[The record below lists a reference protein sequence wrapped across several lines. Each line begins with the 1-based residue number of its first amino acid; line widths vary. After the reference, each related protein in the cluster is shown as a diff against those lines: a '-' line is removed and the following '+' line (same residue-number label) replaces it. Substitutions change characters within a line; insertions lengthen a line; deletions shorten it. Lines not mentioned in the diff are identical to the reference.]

1 MLWGFNH
8 PHSTVKILE
17 DKKLA
22 TTIKDVA
29 KHAGVG
35 IGTVSRV
42 INNEKAVGEKTRK
55 KVVESMKALKY
66 LPNNMASQL
75 RKNETRIIALLVP
88 IVNHPFFAKLAYY
101 VEDEADKFGY
111 SVILVSSQ
119 QRVEKEAE
127 IISRIKHKKVDG
139 AVFVTHYIHEEEDLR
154 DCPIISIDRVLGK
167 DIPYVTS
174 DNYDATKNAI
184 KYMIERGAKRVGYV
198 GSKPWV
204 DSEVSERERAYRD
217 VMAEYNMPIQM
228 VNEVMQHGEETVVV
242 SNFLEKYADVDG
254 VFVSGYTL
262 SQVFCEAATELG
274 RKIPDDLQIVSY
286 DGMFKQWSMSNMTSV
301 EQPLEEMAREV
312 VRLLIKK
319 IHGEETPI
327 RTVLNT
333 QFVLGTTTK

>member
-1 MLWGFNH
+1 MEE
-8 PHSTVKILE
+8 KR
-17 DKKLA
+17 LA

-55 KVVESMKALKY
+55 KVMESMKALNY

-75 RKNETRIIALLVP
+75 RRNETRIIALLVP
-88 IVNHPFFAKLAYY
+88 VINHPFFAKLAYY

-119 QRVEKEAE
+119 QRVEKETE

-139 AVFVTHYIHEEEDLR
+139 AVFVTHYVHDEEDLK

-167 DIPYVTS
+167 NIPYVTS
-174 DNYDATKNAI
+174 DNYDATKKAI
-184 KYMIERGAKRVGYV
+184 QYMIERGAKKVGYI
-198 GSKPWV
+198 GSKPLV
-204 DSEVSERERAYRD
+204 DSEVLERESAYLD
-217 VMAEYNMPIQM
+217 VMAEHGMPARI
-228 VNEVMQHGEETVVV
+228 VNEVIQHGEEPKVVKD
-242 SNFLEKYADVDG
+242 FLEKHSDVDG

-262 SQVFCEAATELG
+262 SQVFYDAAKELG
-274 RKIPDDLQIVSY
+274 KNIPDDLQIVSY
-286 DGMFKQWSMSNMTSV
+286 DGIFKQWSISNMTSV
-301 EQPLEEMAREV
+301 EQPIEEMARQV

-319 IHGEETPI
+319 IHSEETPT
-327 RTVLNT
+327 RTVLET
-333 QFVLGTTTK
+333 KFVPGTTTK

>member
-1 MLWGFNH
+1 M
-8 PHSTVKILE
+8 
-17 DKKLA
+17 A

-42 INNEKAVGEKTRK
+42 INNEKAVGEQTRQ
-55 KVVESMKALKY
+55 KVMESMKTLNYA
-66 LPNNMASQL
+66 PNNMASQL

-101 VEDEADKFGY
+101 VEDEADRFGY

-127 IISRIKHKKVDG
+127 IIRRIKHKKVDG
-139 AVFVTHYIHEEEDLR
+139 AVFVTHYIHEEEDLK
-154 DCPIISIDRVLGK
+154 DCPIISIDRILGK

-174 DNYDATKNAI
+174 DNYESTKKAI
-184 KYMIERGAKRVGYV
+184 KYMIERGAKRIGFV
-198 GSKPWV
+198 GSKPLV
-204 DSEVSERERAYRD
+204 DSEVMERERAYRD
-217 VMAEYNMPIQM
+217 VMAEYNMPICM
-228 VNEVMQHGEETVVV
+228 VNDIMQHGEETVVV

-262 SQVFCEAATELG
+262 SQVFYDAALELG

-286 DGMFKQWSMSNMTSV
+286 DGTSKQWSTSNMTSV
-301 EQPLEEMAREV
+301 EQPIEEMARQV

-319 IHGEETPI
+319 IHNEETCTK
-327 RTVLNT
+327 TVLKT
-333 QFVLGTTTK
+333 KFVLGTTTK